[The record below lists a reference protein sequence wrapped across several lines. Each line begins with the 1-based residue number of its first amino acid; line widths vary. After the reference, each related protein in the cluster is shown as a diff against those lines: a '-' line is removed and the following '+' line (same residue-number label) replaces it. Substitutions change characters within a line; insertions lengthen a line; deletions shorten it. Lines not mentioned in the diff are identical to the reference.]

1 MKTLKTILTTS
12 LTALIFNACVE
23 KNELSN
29 NLYAPIQATL
39 LTGTDFTLDFN
50 KTEFPLIFEDKNSC
64 KYLAN
69 AEFSIQSERAYISL
83 EKKICFNDNKIK
95 EYNIK
100 GFAVEDD
107 MKTGL
112 NVEVNYSNK
121 YLIAKLAANKKVKLF
136 ITEEK
141 E

>member
-23 KNELSN
+23 KNDLNSS
-29 NLYAPIQATL
+29 LYTPIQATL

-121 YLIAKLAANKKVKLF
+121 YLVAKLAANKKVKLF
-136 ITEEK
+136 ITEAK
-141 E
+141 